1 MLIKQK
7 NWFSVDS
14 LSFSF
19 SSNKLILPRTFIR
32 LWWFD
37 QITSFSFLAK
47 FFITT
52 AALASPSCNSFSMSG
67 QKLTKLSIYKQN
79 CAAYDVVFASKHL
92 FMYLP
97 FFFLL
102 DSSRTIYYWL
112 WEDLMQTIV
121 FNVFLRSFPHCK
133 HNINFTQPKQKIV
146 TYFILWL

>member
-1 MLIKQK
+1 MLMKQK

-37 QITSFSFLAK
+37 QIASFSFLCKVFHHDCSVGKSFLQFFLNEWAK
-47 FFITT
+47 TDKTLDIQAELCSIWCSICFKTPFHV
-52 AALASPSCNSFSMSG
+52 LA
-67 QKLTKLSIYKQN
+67 I
-79 CAAYDVVFASKHL
+79 
-92 FMYLP
+92 
-97 FFFLL
+97 FFLL

>member
-1 MLIKQK
+1 MLMKQK

-97 FFFLL
+97 FFFCLIVAGPYITGSGKTWCRPL
-102 DSSRTIYYWL
+102 F
-112 WEDLMQTIV
+112 LM
-121 FNVFLRSFPHCK
+121 
-133 HNINFTQPKQKIV
+133 
-146 TYFILWL
+146 YFSGAFHIANTT